1 MNEKNDVLTALDMKT
16 ALESH
21 SGLKGC
27 RIAVVKIDPVAENAS
42 PPNKIP
48 GISLLNNF
56 AFTKNGIR
64 VWRAYNVG
72 LGKVLLY
79 KDLNVQTQHDT
90 NLAVIHDFGPKHQTG
105 SISSSQVQRTEI
117 FSCNEITFLLTFK
130 SLEEAEAHMD
140 TGKHFKASEY
150 ESVYDSAKKM
160 WAERVTE
167 VNLVSSGE
175 VDSSVD
181 TVQSEPSQST
191 KRGNR
196 MGENVRSYLIEKFNE
211 GVLRGPKADANQV
224 AKEMKVLQGKDG
236 RLVFKPDEWRTA
248 KQIASFFSRL
258 SALQRR
264 GEANDGQDDTDEE
277 DLVAIENEDMIHS
290 LNEAVIDDM
299 GIVNH
304 PIILDNTNICNLVR
318 TGDLNQLKVSKL
330 KEICLQGHLETP
342 GHQTRRT
349 PFVDPLVNYA
359 KQCSCQEL

>member
-1 MNEKNDVLTALDMKT
+1 MDSAFFRSDNAGCYHSGALLLSLHEIGKRTGITPLRYDFSDPQSGKDICDRKTAPMKSHIRRWVNEKNDVLTALDMKT

-21 SGLKGC
+21 GGLKGC

-79 KDLNVQTQHDT
+79 KDLNVQTQQDT

-105 SISSSQVQRTEI
+105 FISSSQVQRTEI
-117 FSCNEITFLLTFK
+117 FSCNEITCVLTFK

-140 TGKHFKASEY
+140 TGKHVKASEY

-181 TVQSEPSQST
+181 IVQSEPSQYSAKKGSALKST

-211 GVLRGPKADANQV
+211 GVLGGPKADANQV
-224 AKEMKVLQGKDG
+224 AKEMKVLRGEDG

-258 SALQRR
+258 SALQR
-264 GEANDGQDDTDEE
+264 
-277 DLVAIENEDMIHS
+277 
-290 LNEAVIDDM
+290 
-299 GIVNH
+299 
-304 PIILDNTNICNLVR
+304 
-318 TGDLNQLKVSKL
+318 
-330 KEICLQGHLETP
+330 
-342 GHQTRRT
+342 
-349 PFVDPLVNYA
+349 
-359 KQCSCQEL
+359 